1 MEVKNRK
8 IYSYIS
14 NNKLEIEKII
24 NDYTNYIYTIIKNAS
39 INFLQEDIEEIILD
53 VFLTVWNNQE
63 KLNIN
68 NSISAY
74 IAGITRNLI
83 KKKYREIKIN
93 NNIED
98 YEEELIDLH
107 NIELNFVQNEKNKI
121 VHNEL
126 EKLETEDKDIFI
138 EYYYA
143 QRNIREISLMFNI
156 TESKVKSKLF
166 RIRKRLKK
174 ALKEGGYSYNE

>member
-1 MEVKNRK
+1 MKVKNKK
-8 IYSYIS
+8 IYSYI
-14 NNKLEIEKII
+14 NNNNLEIEKIV
-24 NDYTNYIYTIIKNAS
+24 NDYTNYIYTIIRNTS

-53 VFLTVWNNQE
+53 VFLTLWNNQE

-68 NSISAY
+68 NSMSAY

-83 KKKYREIKIN
+83 KKKYREIKIC

-98 YEEELIDLH
+98 YEEELICLQ
-107 NIELNFVQNEKNKI
+107 NLEIGFVQNEKTKI
-121 VHNEL
+121 IQNEL
-126 EKLETEDKDIFI
+126 EKLKVEDREIFV

-143 QRNIREISLMFNI
+143 QRSIREISIIFNI

-166 RIRKRLKK
+166 RIRRTLRK
-174 ALKEGGYSYNE
+174 ALKKGGYGYNE